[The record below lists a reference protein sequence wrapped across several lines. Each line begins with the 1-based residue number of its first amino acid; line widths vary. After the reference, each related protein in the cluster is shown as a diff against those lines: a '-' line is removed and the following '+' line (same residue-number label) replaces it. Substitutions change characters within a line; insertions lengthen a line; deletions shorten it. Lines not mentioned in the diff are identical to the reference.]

1 MKRLS
6 LSASF
11 ALIPDVLYS
20 EQEQDLWVNFGQEH
34 IPTTQTLV
42 AEELPQ
48 FGCVLVYDSADA
60 LSDISTDINLQP
72 DLQTSRT
79 DDTTTQHTTDTTA
92 QQTAEHT
99 IAYLLK
105 QALVPQLEGRQFVQP
120 TFPQVLLHADNRKLC
135 VVVLSSG
142 NKSQIAPNAPNQTAI
157 IELANIYPAQ
167 KQEDILYYTLR
178 AYQNCNLQQDTP
190 CRITQHTDKLAGA
203 LLKEYLSVSLLK

>member
-72 DLQTSRT
+72 DSQTSRT
-79 DDTTTQHTTDTTA
+79 DDTTA

-105 QALVPQLEGRQFVQP
+105 QALVPQLEGRQLVQP

-142 NKSQIAPNAPNQTAI
+142 NKSQTTPNQTAI

>member
-72 DLQTSRT
+72 DSQTSL
-79 DDTTTQHTTDTTA
+79 TTDTTA

-142 NKSQIAPNAPNQTAI
+142 NKSQTAPNAPNQTAI

>member
-72 DLQTSRT
+72 DSQTSL
-79 DDTTTQHTTDTTA
+79 TTDTTA

-142 NKSQIAPNAPNQTAI
+142 NKSQTTPNQTAI

>member
-20 EQEQDLWVNFGQEH
+20 EHEQDLWVNFGQEH

-72 DLQTSRT
+72 DSQTSRT
-79 DDTTTQHTTDTTA
+79 DDTTT